1 MMLPYTG
8 ITGFMNQAEV
18 LAVLKAVSEDSQR
31 MVMIGVLASSDTI
44 EGIFNNRPHRYPK
57 PDDFKS
63 IFQPHPHALNL
74 IHFNTKRWEFLFDQM
89 MHARVLAS
97 EYCHGFQL
105 NMPWPGT
112 DILMQVLGEMPKS
125 TIIVLQVGARAFELI
140 DHSPKRLADKI
151 ESEYG
156 GLIHYVLLD
165 ASGGLGKPLDA
176 QMLRPY
182 LRALAAKRLPIGL
195 GVAGGL
201 NAHSLDLVSP
211 LISEFPNLCLDA
223 EGKLRNKKDNLSVRA
238 AISYLTVAN
247 ALFENRSQKNKN
259 ARRV

>member
-18 LAVLKAVSEDSQR
+18 SAVLKAVPENSQR
-31 MVMIGVLASSDTI
+31 MVMIGVLASSETI
-44 EGIFNNRPHRYPK
+44 EGISNSRPHRYPK
-57 PDDFKS
+57 PDNLGN
-63 IFQPHPHALNL
+63 IFQPHSHAINL
-74 IHFNTKRWEFLFDQM
+74 IHFNTKERKFLFDQM
-89 MHARVLAS
+89 MRARILAG

-105 NMPWPGT
+105 NVSWPGT
-112 DILMQVLGEMPKS
+112 DILMKVLGEMPKS

-195 GVAGGL
+195 GVAGEL
-201 NAHSLDLVSP
+201 SADSLHLVVP
-211 LISEFPNLCLDA
+211 LVDEFPNLCLDA
-223 EGKLRNKKDNLSVRA
+223 EGKLRNKKDNLNVRA
-238 AISYLTVAN
+238 AISYLTGTH
-247 ALFENRSQKNKN
+247 ALFKNRS
-259 ARRV
+259 